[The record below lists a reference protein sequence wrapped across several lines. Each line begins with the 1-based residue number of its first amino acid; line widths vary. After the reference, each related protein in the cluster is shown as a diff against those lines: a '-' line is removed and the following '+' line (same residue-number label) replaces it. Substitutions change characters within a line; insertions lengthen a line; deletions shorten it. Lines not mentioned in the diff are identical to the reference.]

1 MKINIKKGVK
11 MMTPRKEDE
20 VKKHLKMTPKKMCK
34 IHDTIKRVELLSD
47 IIL

>member
-11 MMTPRKEDE
+11 MMTPRKDE
-20 VKKHLKMTPKKMCK
+20 VKKHLKMTPEKMCK